1 MIRPDTAFF
10 CHAVQSVSH
19 AVDITFE
26 RDEQKRILRKEKKM
40 LLNKYTEI
48 YDSSY
53 SILFLLG
60 QQHCFEVGLHPSSS
74 QFQVLGFLLQQ
85 HPYWLFAATFLNN
98 NSREVRDT
106 PININCNYKFGIEPL

>member
-10 CHAVQSVSH
+10 CLAVQSVSH

-26 RDEQKRILRKEKKM
+26 RDEQNRIKKKRKM
-40 LLNKYTEI
+40 LLNKYTAI

-60 QQHCFEVGLHPSSS
+60 LCFEVGLHPSSS

-98 NSREVRDT
+98 NSRKVRGHT
-106 PININCNYKFGIEPL
+106 NKH